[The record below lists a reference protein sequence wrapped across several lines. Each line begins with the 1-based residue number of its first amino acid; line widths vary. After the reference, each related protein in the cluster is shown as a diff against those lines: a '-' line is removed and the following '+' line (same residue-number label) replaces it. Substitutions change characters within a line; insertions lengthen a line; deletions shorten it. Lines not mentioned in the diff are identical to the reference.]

1 MDATTRRQPEDHAQQ
16 RLAAFWRAL
25 SDGSANELRAVLAEE
40 PALAH
45 ACDERGLSALL
56 KARYAGRFAV
66 VEALLEARGANIDLF
81 ECAALDRSAQL
92 ERHLAA
98 QPVLVRAWSP
108 DGFGALHLAAFFGSS
123 ACVRALLSRGAPV
136 DVEAQ
141 NPMRVRPLHSAV
153 AGGDEECVRLLL
165 SAGAQLEAR
174 QNGGFTA
181 LMGAAAAGRADLAR
195 LLLKHG
201 ASRAARDDA
210 GKRACDHASL
220 RGHVATAQL
229 LQ

>member
-1 MDATTRRQPEDHAQQ
+1 MDANAQRQHEEDARR
-16 RLAAFWRAL
+16 RLVAFWRAL
-25 SDGSANELRAVLAEE
+25 SEGAVNELRAVLLEE

-56 KARYAGRFAV
+56 KARYAGRFAI
-66 VEALLEARGANIDLF
+66 VEALLEVRGANIDHF
-81 ECAALDRSAQL
+81 ECAALDRPSQL

-108 DGFGALHLAAFFGSS
+108 DGFGALHLASFFGSS
-123 ACVRALLSRGAPV
+123 SCVRALLSRGAPV
-136 DVEAQ
+136 EVEAH

-174 QNGGFTA
+174 QNGGFTP

-201 ASRAARDDA
+201 ASREARDDA
-210 GKRACDHASL
+210 GKRASDHAL
-220 RGHVATAQL
+220 QRGHLATAQL